1 MFGYYLDLAW
11 RSLKRNK
18 VLTAL
23 MVLAIGLGIGASM
36 TMLTV
41 LNVMTRDP
49 LPGRSAGIY
58 RPHLNP
64 LPLDYDYKPGT
75 VGGPTTALTW
85 PDAKA
90 LLDANRGMRQA
101 AMARGYLTAR
111 SDHSGA
117 APKSVVG
124 SFTTHDFFAMFGVPF
139 VAGRGWS
146 GQDDADAAPVA
157 VVTRKLAARLF
168 GTASAVGRT
177 AHLGKHDF
185 QVVGVVE
192 DWHPQ
197 PLFYAIIG
205 TSFDDGDQFYLP
217 LSTAMSLHLE
227 HNWDNSWGKDD
238 SSTSP
243 TTSWLSFWV
252 ELANP
257 AQVRA
262 YRQFLVNYSA
272 QQKELGRYERPASE
286 ARLYGLTQWL
296 HHEGLV
302 PNDVMLQT
310 WLALGFLF
318 VCLVNI
324 VALLLAKFLRKGGE
338 ISVRRALGAR
348 RRDVFRQLGVE
359 SALIGLAGG
368 VLGIGLAE
376 LGLWV
381 VRQRPNDYAH
391 LARMNGSMLIAT
403 VVLAIVVSLLAG
415 LLPAWRA
422 CRIAPALQLKAL

>member
-1 MFGYYLDLAW
+1 MFAYYLQMAW
-11 RSLKRNK
+11 LSLKRSPI
-18 VLTAL
+18 LTAL

-49 LPGRSAGIY
+49 LPGRSAHIY

-64 LPLDYDYKPGT
+64 LPLDYHYKPGT

-90 LLDANRGMRQA
+90 LLDAHRGVRQA
-101 AMARGYLTAR
+101 AMARGDLTAR
-111 SDHSGA
+111 SNGAGA
-117 APKSVVG
+117 APKSVTG

-139 VAGRGWS
+139 VAGHGWS
-146 GQDDADAAPVA
+146 GQDDVDAAPVV
-157 VVTRKLAARLF
+157 VVTKKLAERLF

-185 QVVGVVE
+185 QVIGVVE

-205 TSFDDGDQFYLP
+205 TTFDDGDQFFLP
-217 LSTAMSLHLE
+217 LSTALSLHLST
-227 HNWDNSWGKDD
+227 NWKNGWGKDD
-238 SSTSP
+238 SPTSP
-243 TTSWLSFWV
+243 TTSWLSYWV
-252 ELANP
+252 ELDSP
-257 AQVRA
+257 AQVSA
-262 YRQFLVNYSA
+262 YRRFLINYSA

-286 ARLYGLTQWL
+286 ARLYGLMLWL
-296 HHEGLV
+296 RHEGLV
-302 PNDVMLQT
+302 PKDVMLQT

-376 LGLWV
+376 LGLWA

-391 LARMNGSMLIAT
+391 LARMNGGMLIAT

-422 CRIAPALQLKAL
+422 CRIAPALQLKTQ